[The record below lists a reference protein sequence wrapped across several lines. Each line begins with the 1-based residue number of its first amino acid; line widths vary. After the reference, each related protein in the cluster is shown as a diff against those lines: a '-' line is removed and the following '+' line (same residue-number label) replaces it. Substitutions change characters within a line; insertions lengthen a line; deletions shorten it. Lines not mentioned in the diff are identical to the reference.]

1 MGTPLKHAR
10 LRPCVVASIFVNEQS
25 ASEAPR
31 AAFLKS
37 AEDEDD
43 FTAEPLH
50 GAAPGTA
57 AGSVTTATKNGPLQE
72 VAHFSRGVEI
82 STVASHSQSSCV
94 NMGDLPVPAE
104 EP

>member
-43 FTAEPLH
+43 LKQNRYMEQHQVCAPQNVSTNITREHIP
-50 GAAPGTA
+50 GATGAIANGTNYLENPMSKDQGLEGA
-57 AGSVTTATKNGPLQE
+57 L
-72 VAHFSRGVEI
+72 
-82 STVASHSQSSCV
+82 STF
-94 NMGDLPVPAE
+94 
-104 EP
+104 